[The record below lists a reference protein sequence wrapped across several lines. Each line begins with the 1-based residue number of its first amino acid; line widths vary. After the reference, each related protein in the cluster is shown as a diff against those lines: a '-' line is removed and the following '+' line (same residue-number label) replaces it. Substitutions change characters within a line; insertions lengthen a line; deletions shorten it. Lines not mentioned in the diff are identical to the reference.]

1 MRSLQRNG
9 LVAERRRN
17 ISYVLG
23 NGRECAASRPVI
35 DTREPED
42 VCEKIRGEA

>member
-17 ISYVLG
+17 VSYVLG
-23 NGRECAASRPVI
+23 NGRECAASCTVI
-35 DTREPED
+35 GAREPED
-42 VCEKIRGEA
+42 VSEKIRGEA